1 MEISKRELQDEEVI
15 AYHGGPHSFDKFST
29 QYMGTG
35 EGANT
40 FGWGLYFTDL
50 EDIARDYANKLSDV
64 IIQNLSIGNFTIIKD
79 NRYVGYDIAKT
90 ETETR
95 IVEHFAV
102 HDQDIKNDYKKGLD
116 LNKVVLLLLQEF
128 IDEEK
133 QELKYASSK
142 FSTKDNDVIYYKNSI
157 REAESLKRKPI
168 KINIT
173 SNRNLY
179 KVSLH
184 KGKTPEQY
192 TWLEWYKPVPEK
204 VMNILGKKLIH
215 NGKFLEDLFDNS
227 REYEKTD
234 GTKVKGLYPDGLMFY
249 KRISQILGSDKE
261 ASLFLLKNGIDGIKY
276 PADSLSRGAT
286 SYNTSGFNYV
296 VFDENAVNIEKQTQ
310 LEGMEISKKDLIQ
323 NKKLQEDA
331 EDVNFMFEVSK
342 GELEEEKKKKADR
355 CLKIARR
362 KMPQTSAYRS
372 GLIVQ
377 CRRGKIW
384 KGLKEEDE
392 YGMSGVKQLQNK
404 LLDKYKGL
412 KTLFLFNNK
421 GVLSVDMIEVNPNER
436 KKGVGSNVMNDII
449 EYADAN
455 NMEIRLNPAIKDE
468 RKGTT
473 SRNRLVRFYKS
484 FGFIENTG
492 RNIDYTKKSGSMYR
506 LPKSVQQLKEEE
518 GDVDEKMGSR
528 KQKQLDIINKTNP
541 APNDQNTWIRN
552 IEDILS
558 PEEAFIDDD
567 NFIGTPD
574 FRIKDAK
581 EALKNGEIIVYSSY
595 PIKNGIFV
603 TPSKME
609 ATLYAGYK
617 TPYSKKVKLTDVAW
631 IDSNE
636 GQYAEVNAAEQL
648 DEKTDFSKEKEQ
660 GLHGWFARQGG
671 KGKSKGW
678 VDCNTCRDGKC
689 KSCGRKE
696 GEKRSKYPACRPTP
710 SACKTKGKGKS
721 WGKKSANEDVS
732 YEQSKQDIE
741 RELKLNEIKNTFK
754 RLLK

>member
-1 MEISKRELQDEEVI
+1 MEITKRQLQDEEVT

-29 QYMGTG
+29 QHMGTG

-64 IIQNLSIGNFTIIKD
+64 MIQNLSIGNFTIIKD
-79 NRYVGYDIAKT
+79 NRYIGYDIAKT

-204 VMNILGKKLIH
+204 VMNTLGKKLIH
-215 NGKFLEDLFDNS
+215 NGNFLKDLFDNS

-249 KRISQILGSDKE
+249 KRISQILGGDKE
-261 ASLFLLKNGIDGIKY
+261 ASLFLLENGIDGIKY

-310 LEGMEISKKDLIQ
+310 LEGMEISKKELRNQKVINQAHKDITRTKGKDYAPNKDEIQ
-323 NKKLQEDA
+323 KWIDNNPQKVKEITKGELKEDA
-331 EDVNFMFEVSK
+331 EDVNFMGEITK
-342 GELEEEKKKKADR
+342 GELEEAKKKKADR
-355 CLKIARR
+355 CLRIAR
-362 KMPQTSAYRS
+362 KKIPKSSAYRS
-372 GLIVQ
+372 GNIVR
-377 CRRGKIW
+377 CRQGEIW
-384 KGLKEEDE
+384 KD
-392 YGMSGVKQLQNK
+392 
-404 LLDKYKGL
+404 
-412 KTLFLFNNK
+412 
-421 GVLSVDMIEVNPNER
+421 
-436 KKGVGSNVMNDII
+436 
-449 EYADAN
+449 
-455 NMEIRLNPAIKDE
+455 
-468 RKGTT
+468 
-473 SRNRLVRFYKS
+473 
-484 FGFIENTG
+484 
-492 RNIDYTKKSGSMYR
+492 
-506 LPKSVQQLKEEE
+506 LKEEE
-518 GDVDEKMGSR
+518 ETDFSKVVKPILNKDINIKSSEGRKGLVPISELEEFIGEDRLGKAQMSTSRVTIDKLKKDISKNGFKEPIIIFYDKFSGNGEAIIIEGNHRIIAAKELGLTEVPVIFEKGTIRDNESR
-528 KQKQLDIINKTNP
+528 INNKMFPIKRKT
-541 APNDQNTWIRN
+541 IGK
-552 IEDILS
+552 
-558 PEEAFIDDD
+558 IDDTFGVRGSD
-567 NFIGTPD
+567 LGLTVRQPTEAD
-574 FRIKDAK
+574 F
-581 EALKNGEIIVYSSY
+581 
-595 PIKNGIFV
+595 
-603 TPSKME
+603 
-609 ATLYAGYK
+609 
-617 TPYSKKVKLTDVAW
+617 VKSTEQSQA
-631 IDSNE
+631 DSVNE
-636 GQYAEVNAAEQL
+636 DETL
-648 DEKTDFSKEKEQ
+648 DEKTDFSKEKKQ

-696 GEKRSKYPACRPTP
+696 GESRSKYPACRPTP

-721 WGKKSANEDVS
+721 WGKRSTNEDALI
-732 YEQSKQDIE
+732 EQSKQDIE